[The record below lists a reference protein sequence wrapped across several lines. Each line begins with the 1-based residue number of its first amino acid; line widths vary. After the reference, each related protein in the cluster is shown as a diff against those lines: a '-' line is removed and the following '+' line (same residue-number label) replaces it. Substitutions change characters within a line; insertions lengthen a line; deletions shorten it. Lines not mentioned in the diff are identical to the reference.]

1 MSEQN
6 LSTTLVLPREAR
18 RTAVDSPTRRA
29 LRRFRRHKL
38 AVTGLVIIVI
48 LVVAA
53 LLGSEEKALTPD
65 LRARNQPPSLEHP
78 FGTDRTGRDVFAR
91 TMVGGRVSL
100 TVGLVAV
107 FFSLIIGTILGAVAG
122 YYQGLV
128 DGVIMRLVDIVM
140 CFPLIVLLL
149 SLVSLL
155 GPGIYKIMIIIGLL
169 TWPTPCRIVR
179 GQFLSL
185 RNKEYVEAARCI
197 GVSDVQIAWRHILP
211 NALAPLLVYAS
222 LGVATAVLLE
232 AGLSY
237 LGLGVQPPTPS
248 WGNMLNTARSITTME
263 QTPWQWIPP
272 GVCTV
277 LFVLA
282 VNFVGDGI
290 RDAVDPRA
298 LEGRKG

>member
-1 MSEQN
+1 MSESN
-6 LSTTLVLPREAR
+6 LSQTLALPREQRRVAANSPLAR
-18 RTAVDSPTRRA
+18 SW
-29 LRRFRRHKL
+29 RRFRRHRL
-38 AVTGLVIIVI
+38 AMVGLAIIVI

-53 LLGSEEKALTPD
+53 LLGSEEAALTAD
-65 LRARNQPPSLEHP
+65 LRARNQPPSWEHP
-78 FGTDRTGRDVFAR
+78 FGTDRTGRDVLAR
-91 TMVGGRVSL
+91 TLVGGRVSL
-100 TVGLVAV
+100 SVGFVAV
-107 FFSLIIGTILGAVAG
+107 FFSLIIGTVVGAIAG

-128 DGVIMRLVDIVM
+128 DGIIMRVVDIVM

-149 SLVSLL
+149 SVVSIL

-185 RNKEYVEAARCI
+185 RQKEYVEAARCI
-197 GVSDVQIAWRHILP
+197 GLTDLQVAWRHILP
-211 NALAPLLVYAS
+211 NSLAPLLVYAS

-248 WGNMLNTARSITTME
+248 WGNMLNTARSISTME

-272 GVCTV
+272 GIFTV

-298 LEGRKG
+298 LDAK